1 MILEMLYLV
10 FYNLYNILMN
20 GLLNSPLFVFSQI
33 TIDFSSMI
41 Y

>member
-10 FYNLYNILMN
+10 FYNLYN
-20 GLLNSPLFVFSQI
+20 NSPLFVFSQI